1 MVLSKRN
8 AINWSINEL
17 CRIKDELDLSGS
29 SLGDIGFMQ
38 FFTDK
43 PPVSEEDKAVLDT
56 IYEACEHLEKAVASV
71 DKTISSLKKLV
82 E

>member
-1 MVLSKRN
+1 MGLSKEN

-17 CRIKDELDLSGS
+17 CRIRDELHLSGS

-43 PPVSEEDKAVLDT
+43 PPVSEEDRAVSDA
-56 IYEACEHLEKAVASV
+56 IYKACEHLEKAVASIDNAITV
-71 DKTISSLKKLV
+71 LEAMPI
-82 E
+82 